1 MGQKISRDM
10 TFNYI
15 LEHFPETAEV
25 LERFN
30 LDCAG
35 CMGAMTESIADG
47 ARAHGLNADEVL
59 VALNAAVED

>member
-1 MGQKISRDM
+1 MGQKISREM

-47 ARAHGLNADEVL
+47 ARGSRTEC
-59 VALNAAVED
+59 